1 MKDLLRGYGIDGS
14 ALQDLERL
22 LDALEV
28 YGIDG
33 NRLCLNLGLG
43 RGLQYYT
50 GMIFEIYHE
59 AIRTENQI
67 CGGGRYDDLI
77 QALGG
82 HRPVPACGFSYGLER
97 LRLALGREGT
107 LPQTQVLVIAVE
119 EADRREALR
128 LAQEL
133 RDLGLRVETDVRD
146 RGVKGNLQYAARSG
160 IPFCLIL
167 GASERE
173 AGTVVVRDMGQVKE
187 SVVPR
192 GEAGRM
198 DATDG
203 WSASTGRSKVTPTE
217 VRLGLPSK
225 GTLETPT
232 LSFLEACGLRVDKIN
247 PRQYTASLPAV
258 PGLVVLFQRVT
269 DIIDKVKDGSVS
281 LGISGYDIVAEMK
294 EEGDPLIALH
304 PALGYGKCELV
315 VAVPEAWIDV
325 LTMDDLA
332 DVALSLREKGKVLR
346 VGTKFAN
353 LTRDFFRQKGIS
365 HYSIIQAE
373 GAIEAGPSIGYA
385 DIIVDLTSS
394 GTTLRD
400 NRLKRIEGGDIL
412 KSQACLIGNRHAL
425 KHIPEALSAAQTILE
440 FIDSYLSAREY
451 CSVFANIYAD
461 SADEAAQRILAQPG
475 ISGLQ
480 RPHDFEGLHRRLG
493 RGPVLCHARDHREG
507 RAVPGSAATAQGR
520 LCQHHRAAGEL
531 SVSGYVAQLQASS
544 EPPAARR

>member
-1 MKDLLRGYGIDGS
+1 M
-14 ALQDLERL
+14 
-22 LDALEV
+22 
-28 YGIDG
+28 
-33 NRLCLNLGLG
+33 
-43 RGLQYYT
+43 
-50 GMIFEIYHE
+50 
-59 AIRTENQI
+59 
-67 CGGGRYDDLI
+67 
-77 QALGG
+77 
-82 HRPVPACGFSYGLER
+82 
-97 LRLALGREGT
+97 
-107 LPQTQVLVIAVE
+107 
-119 EADRREALR
+119 
-128 LAQEL
+128 
-133 RDLGLRVETDVRD
+133 
-146 RGVKGNLQYAARSG
+146 
-160 IPFCLIL
+160 
-167 GASERE
+167 
-173 AGTVVVRDMGQVKE
+173 
-187 SVVPR
+187 
-192 GEAGRM
+192 
-198 DATDG
+198 
-203 WSASTGRSKVTPTE
+203 TPTE

-425 KHIPEALSAAQTILE
+425 KHIPEALSAAQTVLE
-440 FIDSYLSAREY
+440 FIDSYLSAREF

-475 ISGLQ
+475 ISGLK
-480 RPHDFEGLHRRLG
+480 
-493 RGPVLCHARDHREG
+493 GPTISRVYAE
-507 RAVPGSAATAQGR
+507 GSAAARCFAMHVTIQKAGLSQAVQQLRKAGCVSITVLPVSYLFLDTSPSYKR
-520 LCQHHRAAGEL
+520 LLNRLRRGADAGDDL
-531 SVSGYVAQLQASS
+531 L
-544 EPPAARR
+544 